1 MVVRFR
7 HPAMIVFSPAT
18 PAGGKP
24 VILFRPIGANELGL
38 IAKSGFRRFPPRLAE
53 NPAFSPVA
61 AFDDARRVA
70 ELSKTQDKK
79 SGFAGF
85 VIRFEVADDYV
96 QRLAARASG
105 GPAPGEFEV
114 PAGELENLNRHLV
127 GRIEVVRRYFGER
140 FAG

>member
-1 MVVRFR
+1 M
-7 HPAMIVFSPAT
+7 
-18 PAGGKP
+18 
-24 VILFRPIGANELGL
+24 ILFRPIGANELGL

-53 NPAFSPVA
+53 NPAFCPVA

-70 ELSKTQDKK
+70 ELSKTRDQK

-96 QRLAARASG
+96 QRLAARTSRGSDSG
-105 GPAPGEFEV
+105 FQV
-114 PAGELENLNRHLV
+114 PPNELENLNSHLV

-140 FAG
+140 YAG

>member
-1 MVVRFR
+1 M
-7 HPAMIVFSPAT
+7 
-18 PAGGKP
+18 
-24 VILFRPIGANELGL
+24 ILFRPIGADELGL

-53 NPAFSPVA
+53 NPAFCPVA

-85 VIRFEVADDYV
+85 VIRFEVADNYV
-96 QRLAARASG
+96 ERLEARLAHRPEGAG
-105 GPAPGEFEV
+105 FEI
-114 PAGELENLNRHLV
+114 PQSELENLNRHLV
-127 GRIEVVRRYFGER
+127 GRIEIVRRYFGER

>member
-1 MVVRFR
+1 M
-7 HPAMIVFSPAT
+7 
-18 PAGGKP
+18 
-24 VILFRPIGANELGL
+24 ILFRPIGANELGL

-70 ELSKTQDKK
+70 ELSKTQDKR

-96 QRLAARASG
+96 ERLAARASHSPPG
-105 GPAPGEFEV
+105 GGFQV
-114 PAGELENLNRHLV
+114 PPGELENLNSHLV

-140 FAG
+140 YAG